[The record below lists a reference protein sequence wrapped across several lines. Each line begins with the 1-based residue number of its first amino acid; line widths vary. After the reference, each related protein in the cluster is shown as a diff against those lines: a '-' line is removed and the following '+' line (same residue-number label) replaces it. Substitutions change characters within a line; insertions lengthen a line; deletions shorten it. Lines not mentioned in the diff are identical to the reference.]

1 MLFFFGL
8 GTTSIGSYPL
18 AGVAC
23 GYCGTLNSL
32 LLTIYSRYLHFFWVP
47 VIPTGKS
54 CVSECT
60 HCKQVLKE
68 NQLPAAYRQQA
79 AALMQ
84 QAKLPVSNYLVLA
97 IAGVAFVALMVVGAF
112 SSSPKPATSTAAT
125 STAPRTSEEPIEV
138 DEPAT
143 EANKPLLAAPQVNDM
158 YVVRYADGKFNT
170 MRVLRVVPD
179 SLYFQS
185 SSYQPGVPANVATR
199 QDSVMKHLDPTVIG
213 MSRDILRRMSEY
225 GNLTVV
231 RP

>member
-8 GTTSIGSYPL
+8 GTTIIGSYPL

-47 VIPTGKS
+47 VIPIGKA

-68 NQLPAAYRQQA
+68 NQMPTAYRQA
-79 AALMQ
+79 AATLKQ

-112 SSSPKPATSTAAT
+112 SNPSKPTTSAAKTNALQSISSEPTSQ
-125 STAPRTSEEPIEV
+125 

-143 EANKPLLAAPQVNDM
+143 AANVPLLAAPRVNDM
-158 YVVRYADGKFNT
+158 YVVRYADGMFNT
-170 MRVLRVVPD
+170 MRVLRVSPD
-179 SLYFQS
+179 SLYMQS
-185 SSYQPGVPANVATR
+185 SSYQPGKPANVATR
-199 QDSVMKHLDPTVIG
+199 QDSVMKHLDPTVVG